1 MQVSAGHIKNSVAPG
16 CHTAN
21 PPTENNDHQIAE
33 SEKAGRGIGV
43 VAEARRPDEGVG
55 GLDMAVLGRR
65 SGGSRLGRARGKL
78 LFLFLLLL
86 MEALLLLVGAVGG
99 SRGRGGAT
107 SRRRA
112 W

>member
-21 PPTENNDHQIAE
+21 PHTKNNDHQIAE
-33 SEKAGRGIGV
+33 SKKAGRGIGV
-43 VAEARRPDEGVG
+43 VAEAGRPDQGVG

-65 SGGSRLGRARGKL
+65 PGGSRLGRARGKL

-86 MEALLLLVGAVGG
+86 MEDLLLVDAVGG

-107 SRRRA
+107 SGRRA